1 MAVIVNETI
10 NAISTQ
16 SLSDSISSIS
26 TQKVLSDSSLFDNN
40 SVFDCTTYNCLS
52 RLEEMKT
59 LVYPDRVKS
68 EFDLYIKYAEEK
80 TNGVVHNNGFDL
92 FDNYLGSIGVSDG
105 IC

>member
-1 MAVIVNETI
+1 
-10 NAISTQ
+10 
-16 SLSDSISSIS
+16 
-26 TQKVLSDSSLFDNN
+26 
-40 SVFDCTTYNCLS
+40 
-52 RLEEMKT
+52 MKT